1 MSIFAEIRDESLQLR
16 ERRNNEVR
24 RLREEI
30 SEKRLAI
37 YTVTKG
43 IPFNRLEVRPE
54 DQIPQNSFEKL
65 LSSPSKKPS
74 VAVPLPYMQAREG
87 EKNDRNSTL
96 SFFGPFRN

>member
-1 MSIFAEIRDESLQLR
+1 M
-16 ERRNNEVR
+16 R

-74 VAVPLPYMQAREG
+74 VAVPLPYMQARRREIRKRARNIVLFQIETEG
-87 EKNDRNSTL
+87 
-96 SFFGPFRN
+96 

>member
-1 MSIFAEIRDESLQLR
+1 MR

-74 VAVPLPYMQAREG
+74 VAVPLPYMQERKKQRNIEKLG
-87 EKNDRNSTL
+87 EIYFWTTEWLGRKSQ
-96 SFFGPFRN
+96 GI

>member
-1 MSIFAEIRDESLQLR
+1 MLFITVPPNYNESLQLR

-74 VAVPLPYMQAREG
+74 VAVPLPYMQARERG
-87 EKNDRNSTL
+87 K
-96 SFFGPFRN
+96 GQK

>member
-1 MSIFAEIRDESLQLR
+1 MLQLR

-74 VAVPLPYMQAREG
+74 VAVPLPYMQAREI
-87 EKNDRNSTL
+87 SP
-96 SFFGPFRN
+96 SFFWPFSKL

>member
-1 MSIFAEIRDESLQLR
+1 M
-16 ERRNNEVR
+16 R

-74 VAVPLPYMQAREG
+74 LAVPLPYMQGR
-87 EKNDRNSTL
+87 KTR
-96 SFFGPFRN
+96 FFFSYCISNFGLPETTHS